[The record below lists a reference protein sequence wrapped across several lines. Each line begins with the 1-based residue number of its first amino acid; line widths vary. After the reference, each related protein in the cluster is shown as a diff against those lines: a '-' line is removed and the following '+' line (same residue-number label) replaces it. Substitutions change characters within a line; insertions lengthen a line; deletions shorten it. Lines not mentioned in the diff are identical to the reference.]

1 MNKCRKWGCSSI
13 MGALN
18 SKQKNEMGFDRN
30 ESGRGSNDGSV
41 LEWVWVMGSIYIGCR
56 QRNHSFSLFFLS
68 LSFL

>member
-1 MNKCRKWGCSSI
+1 

-30 ESGRGSNDGSV
+30 EPGRGSNDGSV

-56 QRNHSFSLFFLS
+56 QRNLSFSLFFLS